1 MVVFGIRN
9 DEPMNCKN
17 YNLAECSGRIRY
29 LPCFAV
35 AENIV
40 EIKRSVRYEKYS
52 QDIGLLVFGEAK
64 LILITFLALQF
75 VQL

>member
-1 MVVFGIRN
+1 MVVFGIRT
-9 DEPMNCKN
+9 DELMNCKN

-35 AENIV
+35 AEYII
-40 EIKRSVRYEKYS
+40 EIKRSGRDEKYS

-64 LILITFLALQF
+64 LILITFLALRF